1 MDLTFTP
8 EEDAFRREARTWLE
22 ANVPAERLRSMDT
35 AEGFEDHRGW
45 ERTLHEG
52 GWAAITWPK
61 EFGGRDATLVEFL
74 IFEEAYHA
82 AGAPL
87 RVNQNGLFLLAPT
100 LLEHGTD
107 EQKGRFLP
115 RMAAGEDIWCQ
126 GWSEPNV
133 GSDLA
138 AVGSRAE
145 RDGDDWVLNG
155 QKTWCTRGAFADW
168 MFGLF
173 RSDPESERHR
183 GLSMILL
190 PLDADGVTIRPIQQL
205 NGETG
210 FAEVF
215 LDDVRVPMDNT
226 LGGEGEGWGVAMSTA
241 GFERGL
247 LLRPPGRFL
256 AAARRLV
263 DLYGWTRD
271 STQDSLRDAVAR
283 SWMDAEAY
291 RLHAEWTVSRLAE
304 GETIGPEAS
313 MTKVFWS
320 EMDLRMHETALAL
333 LGPEAELTRQAPDAV
348 DGGRWVDGF
357 LFSLA
362 GPIYAGTNEIQRT
375 IVAERVLGLP
385 RSR

>member
-8 EEDAFRREARTWLE
+8 EQEAFRHEARTWLK
-22 ANVPAERLRSMDT
+22 AHVPTEPLRSMDT
-35 AEGFEDHRGW
+35 AEGFEEHRAW
-45 ERTLHEG
+45 ERTLYDG
-52 GWAAITWPK
+52 GWAAVSWPK
-61 EFGGRDATLVEFL
+61 VYGGRDATLFEFL
-74 IFEEAYHA
+74 TFEEEYHA

-87 RVNQNGLFLLAPT
+87 RLNQNGLFLLAPT
-100 LLEHGTD
+100 LLEHGAD
-107 EQKGRFLP
+107 EQKRRFLP

-138 AVGSRAE
+138 AVESRAH
-145 RDGDDWVLNG
+145 RDGDGWVLNG

-173 RSDPESERHR
+173 RSDPDTERHR
-183 GLSMILL
+183 GLTMILV
-190 PLDADGVTIRPIQQL
+190 PLDADGVTVRPIRQL

-215 LDDVRVPMDNT
+215 LDDVRAPLDNT
-226 LGGEGEGWGVAMSTA
+226 LGGEGEGWAVAMSTA

-256 AAARRLV
+256 AAARRMV
-263 DLYGWTRD
+263 DLYGR
-271 STQDSLRDAVAR
+271 SRDAAPESIRDEVVR

-291 RLHAEWTVSRLAE
+291 RLHAYWTVSRLAE
-304 GETIGPEAS
+304 GGTIGAEAS

-320 EMDLRMHETALAL
+320 EMDVRLHETALRL
-333 LGPEAELTRQAPDAV
+333 LGSDAELARGGPDAV